1 MSRVWHNQIFSE
13 WRCVIKAHKE
23 EQQRACIN
31 VGQASQELALCPPS
45 ADTRISP
52 TPGHSCPQRA
62 GSHCLFLGLDT
73 SHTLLSLPQCPAQL
87 LNLTLRVHGFS
98 PLPPLHGSLG
108 FNPSVT
114 CTSLWVLPSR
124 FLRERIWWSPLV
136 STGPWT
142 PLSQKGPLWLLV
154 SLRMAI
160 FKTAPSYFHQPGWQG
175 QMWWFVCM

>member
-1 MSRVWHNQIFSE
+1 MARVWHNQIFSE
-13 WRCVIKAHKE
+13 WTCVIKAHKE

-31 VGQASQELALCPPS
+31 VGRASQELPLCPPS
-45 ADTRISP
+45 ADTKISS

-73 SHTLLSLPQCPAQL
+73 SHTLLSLPQRPAQL

-98 PLPPLHGSLG
+98 PLPPLQGSLG
-108 FNPSVT
+108 FEPF
-114 CTSLWVLPSR
+114 CHLYFSLGVA
-124 FLRERIWWSPLV
+124 FLLSKRRIWWSPLV
-136 STGPWT
+136 SIGPRT
-142 PLSQKGPLWLLV
+142 PLSQKGLLS